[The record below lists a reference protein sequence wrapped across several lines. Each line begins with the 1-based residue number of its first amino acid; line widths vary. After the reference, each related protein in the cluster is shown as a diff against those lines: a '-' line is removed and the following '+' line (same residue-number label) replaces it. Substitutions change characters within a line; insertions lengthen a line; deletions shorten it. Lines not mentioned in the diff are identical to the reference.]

1 MPQRRVCLTKPACDL
16 TATLHHCPSQR
27 TNLKIASGASQDVT
41 RLDIEGFRRRAMLS
55 LLQGAVTAVLRPDR
69 SGPKT
74 QPVVP
79 CQSRTRRQFPYSW
92 LAGHRPIRCHAERP
106 VQPANDANT
115 GGIGSNDGG
124 KRIDGGAEHAGR
136 RMRMCRSENQS
147 GPCKAS
153 ITRSTATLL
162 SIFSSLRNL
171 FVSPCSKRSALATHI
186 HRLQAMAEWK
196 AVTVV
201 S

>member
-69 SGPKT
+69 SGPNT

-92 LAGHRPIRCHAERP
+92 LAGHRPIRCHTERP

-136 RMRMCRSENQS
+136 RMRMCRSEKPERTMQ
-147 GPCKAS
+147 GF
-153 ITRSTATLL
+153 RSPGALQRFFRSSRRCAISSSRPAQNAPLSPHIFTACRPW
-162 SIFSSLRNL
+162 RNGK
-171 FVSPCSKRSALATHI
+171 P
-186 HRLQAMAEWK
+186 
-196 AVTVV
+196 
-201 S
+201 